1 MTGERY
7 WKRLFRLK
15 GDRLKTEVGLITF
28 SLTSFSLITSHR
40 RHILSLKL
48 AFGGK
53 GGVGKTTITS
63 LIARTIAALDKET
76 SVIAIDADPVAN
88 LAAGLGIDETQPITP
103 VAELSD
109 LIAERTGAK
118 PGTMGG
124 FFTLNPKVD
133 DIPDRFSIEKD
144 GVKLLVMGTVQQG
157 GGGCICPES
166 TILKALMNHLVLAR
180 NEVVVMDMEA
190 GVEHLGRATS
200 GSVDALVIVV
210 NPGMRSRVAADKIRK
225 LGQDIGIQTI
235 LVLANRVRSNED
247 RALIEDTM
255 KDYEILGF
263 LPEMDEIVN
272 SDREGSRPFDDI
284 STIPPELRAVAEK
297 LMALSK

>member
-1 MTGERY
+1 M
-7 WKRLFRLK
+7 
-15 GDRLKTEVGLITF
+15 
-28 SLTSFSLITSHR
+28 
-40 RHILSLKL
+40 SLKL

-53 GGVGKTTITS
+53 GGVGKTTVTA
-63 LIARTIAALDKET
+63 LIARTIAAIEKQ
-76 SVIAIDADPVAN
+76 SNVIAIDADPVAN
-88 LAAGLGIDETQPITP
+88 LAAGLGIDESRPITP

-157 GGGCICPES
+157 GSGCICPEA

-200 GSVDALVIVV
+200 GSVDALVVVV
-210 NPGMRSRVAADKIRK
+210 NPGARSRKAADTIRK
-225 LGQDIGIQTI
+225 LGQDIGIQRI
-235 LVLANRVRSNED
+235 LVLGNRVTNDED
-247 RALIEDTM
+247 KKLIEESM

-263 LPEMDEIVN
+263 IPEDPEIVK
-272 SDREGSRPFDDI
+272 SDREGRRPFEDI
-284 STIPPELRAVAEK
+284 TTIPDELRQLAEK
-297 LMALSK
+297 LMALDKGK